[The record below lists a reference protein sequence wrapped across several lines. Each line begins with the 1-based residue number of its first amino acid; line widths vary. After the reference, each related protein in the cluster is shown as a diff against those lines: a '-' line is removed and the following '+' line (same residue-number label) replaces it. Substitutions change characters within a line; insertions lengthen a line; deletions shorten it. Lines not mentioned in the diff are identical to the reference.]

1 MQVFALALIHHDP
14 SAGVLANLFLSIPAS
29 LAGSAL
35 LHGLGQ
41 GGDIVAASWRVR
53 SMRPSGSMIRS
64 SKARDR
70 TGVLA
75 LITSVD
81 QDQLRLPILNQKP
94 VAGDLSLLRRVMM
107 FEDRIF
113 EIAVI
118 ALGSVST
125 TLIVWAIFSI

>member
-1 MQVFALALIHHDP
+1 ML
-14 SAGVLANLFLSIPAS
+14 SAGVLANLFLSIPAL

-41 GGDIVAASWRVR
+41 DGDIVASVVEGPQHATV
-53 SMRPSGSMIRS
+53 GQMIRS
-64 SKARDR
+64 SKARDH

-81 QDQLRLPILNQKP
+81 PDQLRLPILNQKP

-118 ALGSVST
+118 ALGSAST

>member
-1 MQVFALALIHHDP
+1 ML
-14 SAGVLANLFLSIPAS
+14 SAGVLANLFLSIPAL

-41 GGDIVAASWRVR
+41 DGDIVASVVEGPQHATV
-53 SMRPSGSMIRS
+53 GQMIRS
-64 SKARDR
+64 SKARDH

-81 QDQLRLPILNQKP
+81 PDQLRLPILNQKP
-94 VAGDLSLLRRVMM
+94 VAGGLIFVTEGDDVR
-107 FEDRIF
+107 DRIF

-125 TLIVWAIFSI
+125 TLIVWAIFSV